1 MKFMY
6 EPGGVCCRLMD
17 FDIDKVD
24 GEYIINSVSFVGGCV
39 GNQLGIGSLV
49 KGMKVQDVIKRC
61 KNIKCGNKD
70 TSCPDQL
77 ALALEMFLEN
87 NMHV

>member
-1 MKFMY
+1 MIY
-6 EPGGVCCRLMD
+6 V
-17 FDIDKVD
+17 I
-24 GEYIINSVSFVGGCV
+24 

-49 KGMKVQDVIKRC
+49 KGMKVQDVIDRC

-77 ALALEMFLEN
+77 SLALEMFLEN
-87 NMHV
+87 NR